1 MSAGSTTPRTSRGER
16 TAARLRQA
24 ARDVFAERGY
34 ATARVEDVVAAAGV
48 SHGTFYTYFE
58 NKAAVLDAL
67 IDETEEA
74 LTAIGEEPLW
84 NQPDAA
90 EAIRQVIARFAEV
103 FSGFGDVVATWL
115 EASAYEQHFR
125 TRLRQVREAYIDQV
139 ASHLAPALDHTPHDP
154 TVAASALVA
163 MVEGYATQ
171 GLAADDPGQ
180 REATV
185 RTLAAIWYGGLI
197 RMVEGGES

>member
-1 MSAGSTTPRTSRGER
+1 M
-16 TAARLRQA
+16 
-24 ARDVFAERGY
+24 
-34 ATARVEDVVAAAGV
+34 EDVVAAAGV

-67 IDETEEA
+67 IDETEAA

-84 NQPDAA
+84 QQPDAA
-90 EAIRQVIARFAEV
+90 DAIRQVIARFAEV
-103 FSGFGDVVATWL
+103 FSSFGDVVATWL
-115 EASAYEQHFR
+115 EASAYEEHFR
-125 TRLRQVREAYIDQV
+125 TRLRQVRDTYIDQV

-154 TVAASALVA
+154 TIAASALVA

-171 GLAADDPGQ
+171 GLAADDPAQ

-185 RTLAAIWYGGLI
+185 RTLAAIWFGGLI
-197 RMVEGGES
+197 GMVEDGN